1 MWVYTHMHID
11 ARAGYRPGNRTGI
24 RAAGRRPE
32 MAEQAGNYRG
42 ASKLLSAQLEAE
54 MAELVRV
61 WVCTHMHI
69 AGDIGPGFAYR
80 VRRTLTASVP
90 VNQPA

>member
-1 MWVYTHMHID
+1 
-11 ARAGYRPGNRTGI
+11 
-24 RAAGRRPE
+24 
-32 MAEQAGNYRG
+32 MAEGWELQRCQQITE
-42 ASKLLSAQLEAE
+42 QLEAE

-69 AGDIGPGFAYR
+69 AGVIGPGFAYR